1 MPKRLVII
9 NGLLLV
15 IAAGSVAFIARQL
28 MAPLPM
34 PLSTR
39 GRPATAPATREGTP
53 PGGDA
58 AAYANVA
65 ARNLFSP
72 TRSEGE
78 STATASASSP
88 AAKPSLFGVV
98 LREGAPIAYLE
109 DPSTKRVAGYRV
121 GDNVA
126 GGTVQTISA
135 DSVVINR
142 PDGSLDVR
150 LRDPGKPR
158 TAPPATAAL
167 PGAPGP
173 QPGAQPVAGGPVLPG
188 VIPPVGPPG
197 VVVPGP
203 MMTQPPGV
211 VQPPGRA
218 VQPQPPP
225 IIPGRRPLPP
235 NLLRR
240 LPQGSPSDAAPR

>member
-1 MPKRLVII
+1 MPKKLVII
-9 NGLLLV
+9 NGLLIL
-15 IAAGSVAFIARQL
+15 IAASSVAFIARQF
-28 MAPLPM
+28 MAPMAM
-34 PLSTR
+34 PLPARS
-39 GRPATAPATREGTP
+39 RPAGAPAARDEAP
-53 PGGDA
+53 PAQVG
-58 AAYANVA
+58 AYTSVA

-72 TRSEGE
+72 TRTE
-78 STATASASSP
+78 SPPTATASASSP
-88 AAKPSLFGVV
+88 AVKPNLFGIV

-121 GDNVA
+121 GDAVA

-158 TAPPATAAL
+158 SAPATAGL
-167 PGAPGP
+167 PGA
-173 QPGAQPVAGGPVLPG
+173 PGAQPVAGAPALPG
-188 VIPPVGPPG
+188 VIPPAGAAAPPG
-197 VVVPGP
+197 MVAPGP
-203 MMTQPPGV
+203 IMTQPPG
-211 VQPPGRA
+211 A
-218 VQPQPPP
+218 VQTPGQAGPP